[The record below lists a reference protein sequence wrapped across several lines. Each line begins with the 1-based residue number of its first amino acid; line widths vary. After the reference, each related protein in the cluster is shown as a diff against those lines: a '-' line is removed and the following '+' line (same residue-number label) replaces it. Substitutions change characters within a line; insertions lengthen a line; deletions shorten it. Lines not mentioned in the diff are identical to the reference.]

1 MLVDV
6 VMIIAGFVV
15 LVFGADWLVKGA
27 SRLAL
32 AAGIAPLV
40 VGLTVVAFGTSA
52 PELAVSVTS
61 ALGGEADLAVGNV
74 VGSNI
79 ANVLLILGVS
89 ALVAPLVVHQQL
101 IRLDVPI
108 MVGASVLF
116 YVLVVDG
123 SLSLWDGALLSAC
136 IIAYVVFLIVESRA
150 EKNAAVLA
158 EYDELTEE
166 ASQPHS
172 ALGNVAWLVV
182 GMVGLIAGSQLLVI
196 GAVSVATTLGVS
208 ELVIGLTVLAIGT
221 SLPELATSI
230 IAAYKGERDIAVGNV
245 VGSNIF
251 NVLSVLGFTGIAS
264 WGQVAV
270 SADAIRVDIPIMI
283 GVALLCLPMFRGG
296 YEITRAKGALFVA
309 TYVYYVAYLVLGA
322 AHSPVAVWL
331 EQAAIAL
338 LLPAMVIGTLV
349 VFLRDMRRERCAL

>member
-32 AAGIAPLV
+32 AAGITPLV

-61 ALGGEADLAVGNV
+61 ALSGDADLAVGNV

-116 YVLVVDG
+116 YVLAVDG
-123 SLSLWDGALLSAC
+123 NLSLWDGALLSGC
-136 IIAYVVFLIVESRA
+136 VIAYVVFLIVESRA
-150 EKNAAVLA
+150 EKNVAVLA

-166 ASQPHS
+166 ASHPHS
-172 ALGNVAWLVV
+172 AIANVAWLLV
-182 GMVGLIAGSQLLVI
+182 GMIGLVAGSQLLVI

-251 NVLSVLGFTGIAS
+251 NLLSVLGFTGIAS
-264 WGQVAV
+264 LGQVPV

-283 GVALLCLPMFRGG
+283 GVALLCLPIFRGG
-296 YEITRAKGALFVA
+296 YEITRAKGAVFLGA
-309 TYVYYVAYLVLGA
+309 YVYYVVYLILGA
-322 AHSPVAVWL
+322 AHSPVAMWL
-331 EQAAIAL
+331 EQAAL
-338 LLPAMVIGTLV
+338 TVLLPVLVIGTLV
-349 VFLRDMRRERCAL
+349 VFLRDIQRERSA

>member
-15 LVFGADWLVKGA
+15 LVLGADWLVKGA

-32 AAGIAPLV
+32 AVGIAPLV

-89 ALVAPLVVHQQL
+89 ALVAPLIVHQQL

-116 YVLVVDG
+116 YVLAVDG
-123 SLSLWDGALLSAC
+123 KLSLWDGILLSGC
-136 IIAYVVFLIVESRA
+136 VIAYVVFLIVESRA
-150 EKNAAVLA
+150 EKNAVVLA

-166 ASQPHS
+166 AGRPHS
-172 ALGNVAWLVV
+172 TLGNVAWLVV
-182 GMVGLIAGSQLLVI
+182 GMLGLVAGSQLLVI

-251 NVLSVLGFTGIAS
+251 NLLSVLGFTGIAS
-264 WGQVAV
+264 WGQVPV
-270 SADAIRVDIPIMI
+270 SADAIRVDVPIMI
-283 GVALLCLPMFRGG
+283 GVALLCMPMFRGG

-309 TYVYYVAYLVLGA
+309 SYVYYVAYLVLGA
-322 AHSPVAVWL
+322 AHSPVAAWL
-331 EQAAIAL
+331 EQAAVTC
-338 LLPAMVIGTLV
+338 LLPLLVIGTLV
-349 VFLRDMRRERCAL
+349 VFLRDIRRERRA